1 MSRKSTSR
9 ALQRILSPCYTAAEE
24 ERLSVWRAPGVE
36 PPEDAVIID
45 AHTHLF
51 PPEIRA
57 QRTAYCARDPWFAE
71 LYRNPK
77 ARMATAEELVASMD
91 AAGIDA
97 SLACPFGWS
106 DPGIIEECNSY
117 LLGAMQRYPGRIIG
131 LAGIQP
137 TAGAR
142 AVAELERCAQAG
154 MPGGGELM
162 PHGQGYR
169 LSDLTL
175 LAPLVEVARAHNLF
189 ILTHA
194 SEPVGHAYHGKG
206 NVGPGDLEV
215 FLRAFPD
222 IRVLAAHWGGG
233 FPFYELMPEVRA
245 AAANLWYDSAASPF
259 LYRNDIF
266 PIAARLVGTRKLLF
280 ASDYPLIAQQR
291 MLDYT
296 RTSGLSAE
304 ELKLVLGENAQALL
318 TPKHLE
324 H

>member
-1 MSRKSTSR
+1 MLYCHGGGATSHLAR
-9 ALQRILSPCYTAAEE
+9 AGGELPACT
-24 ERLSVWRAPGVE
+24 
-36 PPEDAVIID
+36 VIID

-57 QRTAYCARDPWFAE
+57 RRAAYCARDPWFAE
-71 LYRNPK
+71 LYSDPK

-97 SLACPFGWS
+97 SIACSFGWS
-106 DPGIIEECNSY
+106 DPGLIEEGNAY
-117 LLGAMQRYPGRIIG
+117 LLDAMRRYPGRVIG

-142 AVAELERCAQAG
+142 AVAELERCARAG
-154 MPGGGELM
+154 MPGCGELM

-169 LSDLTL
+169 LSDLAL
-175 LAPLVEVARAHNLF
+175 LAPLVEVARAHDLF

-194 SEPVGHAYHGKG
+194 SEPVGHTYHGKG
-206 NVGPGDLEV
+206 NVVPGDLEV

-222 IRVLAAHWGGG
+222 LRVVAAHWGGG
-233 FPFYELMPEVRA
+233 FPFYELMPEVQQ
-245 AAANLWYDSAASPF
+245 AAANLWYDSAASPY

-266 PIAARLVGTRKLLF
+266 PIAARLVGARKLLF

-296 RTSGLSAE
+296 RAAGLTAE
-304 ELKLVLGENAQALL
+304 ELTLVLGENTRALL
-318 TPKHLE
+318 NQKPPAHE
-324 H
+324 